1 MILLNALKLF
11 RRILVLVGPRRLGLT
26 YKEPIMAFPSQNAF
40 IIRGVNNNLI
50 YIYIYKESNF
60 NVIIKYIC
68 VYGAKTGKWLHA

>member
-50 YIYIYKESNF
+50 YIYIKKA
-60 NVIIKYIC
+60 I
-68 VYGAKTGKWLHA
+68 LM